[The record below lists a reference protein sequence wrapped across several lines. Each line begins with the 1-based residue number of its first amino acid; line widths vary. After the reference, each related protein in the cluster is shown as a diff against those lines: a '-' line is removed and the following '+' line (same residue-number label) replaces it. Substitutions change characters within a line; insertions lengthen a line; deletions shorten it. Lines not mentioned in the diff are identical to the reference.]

1 MSRKPMWR
9 PRPSTSM
16 TSGIS
21 LVVVAIAAITVSRS
35 FDGFVQGLL
44 SGGGIMLAL
53 IGVAVLSPLLRRRHR
68 RPTDEADATGKATPD
83 QLPTGEEKSD
93 TGWLPSRDS
102 RP

>member
-1 MSRKPMWR
+1 
-9 PRPSTSM
+9 M

-21 LVVVAIAAITVSRS
+21 LIVVAIAAITLSRS

-44 SGGGIMLAL
+44 SGAGIMLVL
-53 IGVAVLSPLLRRRHR
+53 IGVAVLSPLLRQRHQ
-68 RPTDEADATGKATPD
+68 RPADATESRGEPFPD
-83 QLPTGEEKSD
+83 HLSAGEEESD

>member
-1 MSRKPMWR
+1 
-9 PRPSTSM
+9 M

-21 LVVVAIAAITVSRS
+21 LIVVAIAAITVSRS

-44 SGGGIMLAL
+44 AGAGIMLSL
-53 IGVAVLSPLLRRRHR
+53 IGVAVLSPLLRHRHQ
-68 RPTDEADATGKATPD
+68 RPSDAVDSPD
-83 QLPTGEEKSD
+83 DRSPDRLPTGEEKSD

>member
-1 MSRKPMWR
+1 
-9 PRPSTSM
+9 M

-44 SGGGIMLAL
+44 SGAGIMLAL
-53 IGVAVLSPLLRRRHR
+53 IGVAVLSPLLRQGHQ
-68 RPTDEADATGKATPD
+68 RPTDAADSTGAATPD
-83 QLPTGEEKSD
+83 QLPTGDEESD
-93 TGWLPSRDS
+93 RGWLPSRDS

>member
-1 MSRKPMWR
+1 
-9 PRPSTSM
+9 M

-21 LVVVAIAAITVSRS
+21 LIVVAIAAITVSRS

-44 SGGGIMLAL
+44 SGAGIMLAL
-53 IGVAVLSPLLRRRHR
+53 IGVAVLSPLLRRPPQ
-68 RPTDEADATGKATPD
+68 RPVDAADSRSEPSPD
-83 QLPTGEEKSD
+83 HLSAGEETSD

>member
-1 MSRKPMWR
+1 
-9 PRPSTSM
+9 M

-21 LVVVAIAAITVSRS
+21 LIVVAIAAITVSRS

-44 SGGGIMLAL
+44 SGAGIMLAL
-53 IGVAVLSPLLRRRHR
+53 IGVAVLSPLLRRPPK
-68 RPTDEADATGKATPD
+68 RPVEDAADSRSVTSPGHLSA
-83 QLPTGEEKSD
+83 GEETSD

>member
-1 MSRKPMWR
+1 
-9 PRPSTSM
+9 M

-44 SGGGIMLAL
+44 AGAGIMLAL
-53 IGVAVLSPLLRRRHR
+53 IGVAVLSPLLRQRHK
-68 RPTDEADATGKATPD
+68 RPTDAADT
-83 QLPTGEEKSD
+83 TGESTTDRLPAGEDESEP
-93 TGWLPSRDS
+93 GWLPSRDS

>member
-21 LVVVAIAAITVSRS
+21 LIIVAIAVSRS

-44 SGGGIMLAL
+44 SGAGIMLAL
-53 IGVAVLSPLLRRRHR
+53 IGVAVLSPLLRQRHK
-68 RPTDEADATGKATPD
+68 RPADLAETDGEPAPD
-83 QLPTGEEKSD
+83 HLPAREEDSD

-102 RP
+102 RR

>member
-1 MSRKPMWR
+1 
-9 PRPSTSM
+9 M

-44 SGGGIMLAL
+44 SGAGIMLAL
-53 IGVAVLSPLLRRRHR
+53 IGTAVLSPLLRHGHK
-68 RPTDEADATGKATPD
+68 RPTREADSRHVPSPD
-83 QLPTGEEKSD
+83 DPSAGEEESD
-93 TGWLPSRDS
+93 RGWLPSRDS

>member
-1 MSRKPMWR
+1 
-9 PRPSTSM
+9 M

-21 LVVVAIAAITVSRS
+21 LIVVAIAAITVSRS

-44 SGGGIMLAL
+44 AGAGIMLAL
-53 IGVAVLSPLLRRRHR
+53 IGVAVLSPLLRHRHKRPSRRGR
-68 RPTDEADATGKATPD
+68 LPGRVLARPTCRPARTT
-83 QLPTGEEKSD
+83 SD

>member
-1 MSRKPMWR
+1 
-9 PRPSTSM
+9 M

-21 LVVVAIAAITVSRS
+21 LIIVAIAAITLSRS

-44 SGGGIMLAL
+44 SGAGIMLAL
-53 IGVAVLSPLLRRRHR
+53 IGVAVLSPLLRRPSR
-68 RPTDEADATGKATPD
+68 RPVDAADSRSEPSPGHLSA
-83 QLPTGEEKSD
+83 GEETSD